1 MKVFYPYAYFY
12 PETCAGTYLIDNVI
26 EASAASG
33 IESLM
38 TVPTPTRD
46 VDTGKPWRR
55 TEKLYGGK
63 FRIHRFHMYGEGK
76 NPVGRALRY
85 LLCENI
91 QFFFCL
97 FKKYR

>member
-38 TVPTPTRD
+38 TVPTPTCGYWN
-46 VDTGKPWRR
+46 VL
-55 TEKLYGGK
+55 E
-63 FRIHRFHMYGEGK
+63 
-76 NPVGRALRY
+76 A
-85 LLCENI
+85 
-91 QFFFCL
+91 
-97 FKKYR
+97 YRKVI